1 MQRAIVG
8 FFNKLARKLVQFW
21 YVNGVY
27 TLDPPSTLKQPIFV
41 WLKIKLQPMFFEPF
55 VRLEAFLNSLQ
66 PRDSL
71 FTDFSCYEWLFV
83 SV

>member
-1 MQRAIVG
+1 MQCAIVS
-8 FFNKLARKLVQFW
+8 FFDKPAPKLVQFW

-55 VRLEAFLNSLQ
+55 VCLEAFLDSLQ
-66 PRDSL
+66 PTDSL
-71 FTDFSCYEWLFV
+71 FTDY
-83 SV
+83 